1 MRTIQ
6 TSGPKLCNRSSHH
19 VLHPGCRT
27 SSQKQLHG
35 CSKPWR
41 TAADFEVP
49 LEDLRQEQR
58 ALRLLRHQGPSPAG
72 RRPAAGRPPTVG
84 GVERT
89 ALEGGSG
96 RFGKLAGEW
105 FLLGL
110 GLGLNGRE
118 YGAIKECARIAPKED
133 SQSKEATP
141 TILMFEHFT
150 LFF

>member
-1 MRTIQ
+1 MFCIPGAGLRHKNNSMDVQSHGARRQI
-6 TSGPKLCNRSSHH
+6 SKFPLKISARSNAHS
-19 VLHPGCRT
+19 
-27 SSQKQLHG
+27 G
-35 CSKPWR
+35 CSATK
-41 TAADFEVP
+41 V
-49 LEDLRQEQR
+49 L
-58 ALRLLRHQGPSPAG
+58 